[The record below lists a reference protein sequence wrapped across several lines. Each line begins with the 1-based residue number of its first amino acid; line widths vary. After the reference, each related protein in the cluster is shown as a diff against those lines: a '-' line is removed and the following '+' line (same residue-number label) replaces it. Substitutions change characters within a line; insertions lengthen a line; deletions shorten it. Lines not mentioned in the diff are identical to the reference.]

1 MGRIKNRL
9 MGMKYNLVEVLG
21 KNFETI
27 KDKFIG
33 RQDIKV
39 IKNHSETIE
48 DRFQNQ
54 VMFLLENLGD
64 HSSNSE
70 IEELEFI
77 NKKLHSKL
85 QPTQNKDVQK
95 VEYLDNYENLIID
108 NYSQNEEYFE
118 KLQLL
123 LVHYKP
129 SK

>member
-1 MGRIKNRL
+1 
-9 MGMKYNLVEVLG
+9 MGMKYNLVTVLE
-21 KNFETI
+21 KNFEII
-27 KDKFIG
+27 KKKFIG
-33 RQDIKV
+33 KQDRHE
-39 IKNHSETIE
+39 IKNNSETIE

-54 VMFLLENLGD
+54 VLFLLENLQD
-64 HSSNSE
+64 HYSNSE

-85 QPTQNKDVQK
+85 QPTQNKDVEK

-123 LVHYKP
+123 LVHYQP
-129 SK
+129 S